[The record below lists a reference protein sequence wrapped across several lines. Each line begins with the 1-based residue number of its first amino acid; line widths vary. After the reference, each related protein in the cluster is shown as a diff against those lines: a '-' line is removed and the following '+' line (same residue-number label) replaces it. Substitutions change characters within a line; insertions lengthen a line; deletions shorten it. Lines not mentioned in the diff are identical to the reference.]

1 MEKVFENCAKY
12 RLLVREK
19 TWKVPGLNFLSD
31 IPEKCYFQYFTEM
44 FINAHCDVIIF
55 KGKAK
60 VKINYQKQSPGGI
73 L

>member
-12 RLLVREK
+12 RLLVRE
-19 TWKVPGLNFLSD
+19 TGLNFFSD